1 MNNISLE
8 NFRINLHPLLIL
20 FKLSYRELKGSV
32 KEFKIIIISIFL
44 GVFIICAVGS
54 VSENLK
60 YEINNKSNILL
71 GGDFELSSTYQPFPV
86 KIKNWLDNNGKTTH
100 IIELRTMLSSKIL
113 EEKKQRLVELKAVD
127 NYWPLMGSLSAIPK
141 IPINKSMKKVD
152 NIHGVLIDESLKKQ
166 LKINVGDILNLG
178 KTKIQIRGIILK
190 EPDRLFSFATF
201 GSRLLV
207 TKEALKDSEIIVP
220 GSLVKYKVKFI
231 PTNKNLKLTSLKNL
245 VQYTNISIKTVQ
257 NSTNNFNKFIEKTS
271 LFISF
276 VGLISL
282 LISGVGISN
291 GVNGYLIKKIKNI
304 AIFKTLGAK
313 SSTIFQIYFLQIIF
327 VFIISSIPAV
337 LLGITIPFLL
347 SSLIS
352 QNLITSFQPAVFIN
366 PIIMSLLFGMIVC
379 LLFTIIPISRTY
391 QIKPI
396 QLIRMSSHHSLNNF
410 SKKIKVLILV
420 LILSLCLLVLK
431 LTGDLKISFYI
442 FLVISFSFIIL
453 ISSTNL
459 LFILLKKINFKVGSI
474 IELSRKSLIR
484 PGSFSKSIVMSF
496 SIGLSLLITLNIIEE
511 SLNYKITN
519 TINQQAPNYFLI
531 DIQPNQIDKVKKITS
546 DIIDLKSLN
555 SQPMLRGR
563 IIEIKGIK
571 VDKLIVNK
579 EVQWVLKSDRAF
591 SWSNQIPPNVN
602 LISGKWWPQDYD
614 GPILISIG
622 DKIANGLNLK
632 IGDVI
637 KFNVLG
643 KNFEAKIFN
652 TREIL
657 WQNMG
662 INFVFILSK
671 NNIERAPHTWIATLT
686 NKNKKGINTILEKIV
701 ENFAN
706 ISYISVN
713 ESFQAIKSLLNLLIV
728 IINSIA
734 FLTLF
739 SGIIVL
745 LGILNVSKKDKLFEV
760 AIFKIL
766 GASPKK
772 IIFLW
777 LQEYFIIGIMTSLIS
792 FVIGTS
798 VSYLLLKYVFQ
809 IEFYFNFLTISLLSL
824 FVPAII
830 IIISF
835 LKMFTIMYLKPLKII
850 RINNH

>member
-1 MNNISLE
+1 MENKLLE
-8 NFRINLHPLLIL
+8 NLKINLHQLLIL
-20 FKLSYRELKGSV
+20 FKLSYRELRGSV

-71 GGDFELSSTYQPFPV
+71 GGDFELSATYQPFPV
-86 KIKNWLDNNGKTTH
+86 QIKNWLDNNGKTTH

-113 EEKKQRLVELKAVD
+113 KEQKQRLVELKAVD
-127 NYWPLMGSLSAIPK
+127 SYWPLIGSLSVIPK
-141 IPINKSMKKVD
+141 IPINKSMKKYD
-152 NIHGVLIDESLKKQ
+152 NIHGAFIDETLKKQ

-178 KTKIQIRGIILK
+178 QTKIQIRGIIIK

-207 TKEALKDSEIIVP
+207 TKEALKDSEIVVP

-231 PTNKNLKLTSLKNL
+231 PTNKNLKLTFLKSL
-245 VQYTNISIKTVQ
+245 VQETNISIKTIK

-271 LFISF
+271 MFISF

-313 SSTIFQIYFLQIIF
+313 SSTVFQIYFLQIIF

-352 QNLITSFQPAVFIN
+352 QNLITSFQPTVFIN

-410 SKKIKVLILV
+410 SKKIKLLILV
-420 LILSLCLLVLK
+420 LILSLCLLILK
-431 LTGDLKISFYI
+431 LTGDLKTSFYI
-442 FLVISFSFIIL
+442 FVVIAFSFIIL

-459 LFILLKKINFKVGSI
+459 LFILLKKINFKVGST

-511 SLNYKITN
+511 SLDYKITK
-519 TINQQAPNYFLI
+519 TINQEAPNYFLI

-563 IIEIKGIK
+563 ITEIKGIK
-571 VDKLIVNK
+571 VDNLIVK
-579 EVQWVLKSDRAF
+579 KDVQWVLKSDRAF

-614 GPILISIG
+614 GPILISVG
-622 DKIANGLNLK
+622 NKIAKGLNLK

-643 KNFEAKIFN
+643 RNFEAKIFN

-662 INFVFILSK
+662 VNFVFILSK

-701 ENFAN
+701 KDFAN

-792 FVIGTS
+792 SVIGIS
-798 VSYLLLKYVFQ
+798 VSYLLLKYVFE

-824 FVPAII
+824 FVPVII

-835 LKMFTIMYLKPLKII
+835 LKMFAIIYLKPLKII

>member
-1 MNNISLE
+1 MNNKFLE
-8 NFRINLHPLLIL
+8 NLKINLYQLLIL
-20 FKLSYRELKGSV
+20 FKLSYRELRGSI

-71 GGDFELSSTYQPFPV
+71 GGDFELSATYQPFPV
-86 KIKNWLDNNGKTTH
+86 QIKNWLDNNGKTTH
-100 IIELRTMLSSKIL
+100 IIELRTMLLSKIL
-113 EEKKQRLVELKAVD
+113 NEQKQRLVELKAVD
-127 NYWPLMGSLSAIPK
+127 NYWPLIGSLSVIPK
-141 IPINKSMKKVD
+141 IPINKSMKKID
-152 NIHGVLIDESLKKQ
+152 NIHGVLIDESLKMQ

-178 KTKIQIRGIILK
+178 QTKIQIRGIIIK

-207 TKEALKDSEIIVP
+207 TKEALKDSKIVVP

-231 PTNKNLKLTSLKNL
+231 PTNKNLKLTFLKNL
-245 VQYTNISIKTVQ
+245 IQDTNISIKTIK

-337 LLGITIPFLL
+337 FLGVTIPFLL
-347 SSLIS
+347 STLIS
-352 QNLITSFQPAVFIN
+352 ENLLTSFQPAIFIN

-396 QLIRMSSHHSLNNF
+396 QLIRMSSNHSLNNF
-410 SKKIKVLILV
+410 SKKIKVLILI
-420 LILSLCLLVLK
+420 LILSLCLLILK
-431 LTGDLKISFYI
+431 LTGDLKTSFYMFTVI
-442 FLVISFSFIIL
+442 FFSFIIL
-453 ISSTNL
+453 ISSTHL

-474 IELSRKSLIR
+474 SELSRKSLIR
-484 PGSFSKSIVMSF
+484 PGSFSKPIVMSF
-496 SIGLSLLITLNIIEE
+496 SIGLSLLITLNIIEG
-511 SLNYKITN
+511 SLDYKITN
-519 TINQQAPNYFLI
+519 TINQEAPNYFLI

-563 IIEIKGIK
+563 ITEIKGIK
-571 VDKLIVNK
+571 VDKLTVNK
-579 EVQWVLKSDRAF
+579 DVQWVLKSDRAF
-591 SWSNQIPPNVN
+591 SWSNKIPSNVN

-622 DKIANGLNLK
+622 EKIAKGLNLK
-632 IGDVI
+632 IGDNI

-643 KNFEAKIFN
+643 RSFKAKIFN

-671 NNIERAPHTWIATLT
+671 NDIERAPHTWIATLT
-686 NKNKKGINTILEKIV
+686 NKNEKSINDIV
-701 ENFAN
+701 ERIVNNFAN

-713 ESFQAIKSLLNLLIV
+713 ESFKAIKSVLNLLIT

-739 SGIIVL
+739 SGVIVL
-745 LGILNVSKKDKLFEV
+745 SGILSVSKKDKLYEV
-760 AIFKIL
+760 AIFKVL

-772 IIFLW
+772 IIILW
-777 LQEYFIIGIMTSLIS
+777 FQEYLIIGFMTSLIS
-792 FVIGTS
+792 SIIGLS
-798 VSYLLLKYVFQ
+798 ISYFLLRYVFD
-809 IEFYFNFLTISLLSL
+809 IDYHVNFLNLSLLSL
-824 FVPAII
+824 IVPII
-830 IIISF
+830 IIIITF
-835 LKMFTIMYLKPLKII
+835 IQMFKLIFLKPLEII
-850 RINNH
+850 RFNK

>member
-1 MNNISLE
+1 MNNKLLE
-8 NFRINLHPLLIL
+8 NLKINLHQLLII
-20 FKLSYRELKGSV
+20 FKLSYRELKGSI

-44 GVFIICAVGS
+44 GVFIISGVGS

-71 GGDFELSSTYQPFPV
+71 GGDFELSATYQPFPV
-86 KIKNWLDNNGKTTH
+86 QIKNWLDNNGKTTH

-113 EEKKQRLVELKAVD
+113 KEQKQRLVELKAVD
-127 NYWPLMGSLSAIPK
+127 NYWPLIGSLSVIPK
-141 IPINKSMKKVD
+141 IPINKSMKKID
-152 NIHGVLIDESLKKQ
+152 NIHGALIDESLKKQ

-178 KTKIQIRGIILK
+178 QTKIKIRGIIIK

-207 TKEALKDSEIIVP
+207 TKEALKDSEIVVP
-220 GSLVKYKVKFI
+220 GSLVKYKVKFM
-231 PTNKNLKLTSLKNL
+231 PTNKNLKLTFLKNL
-245 VQYTNISIKTVQ
+245 VQDTNISIKTIK

-313 SSTIFQIYFLQIIF
+313 SSTVFQIYFLQIIF

-337 LLGITIPFLL
+337 LLGIIIPFLL

-352 QNLITSFQPAVFIN
+352 ENLLTSFQPAIFIN

-391 QIKPI
+391 KIKPI
-396 QLIRMSSHHSLNNF
+396 QLIRMSSNHSLNNF
-410 SKKIKVLILV
+410 SKKIKVLILI
-420 LILSLCLLVLK
+420 LILSLCLLTLK
-431 LTGDLKISFYI
+431 LTGDLKTSFYI
-442 FLVISFSFIIL
+442 FTVIFFSFIIL

-474 IELSRKSLIR
+474 SELSRKSLIR

-496 SIGLSLLITLNIIEE
+496 SIGLSLLITLNIIEG
-511 SLNYKITN
+511 SLDYKITN
-519 TINQQAPNYFLI
+519 TINQEAPNYFLI

-563 IIEIKGIK
+563 ITEIKGIK
-571 VDKLIVNK
+571 VDKLTVNK
-579 EVQWVLKSDRAF
+579 DVQWVLKSDRAF
-591 SWSNQIPPNVN
+591 SWSNKIPPNVN
-602 LISGKWWPQDYD
+602 LISGKWWAQDYD

-622 DKIANGLNLK
+622 EKIAKGLNLK
-632 IGDVI
+632 IGDNI

-643 KNFEAKIFN
+643 RSFEAKIFN

-671 NNIERAPHTWIATLT
+671 NDIERAPHTWIATLT
-686 NKNKKGINTILEKIV
+686 NKNEKSINTIVERIV
-701 ENFAN
+701 NDFAN

-713 ESFQAIKSLLNLLIV
+713 ESFKAIKSLLNLLIT

-739 SGIIVL
+739 SGVIVL
-745 LGILNVSKKDKLFEV
+745 SGILSVSKKDKLYEV

-772 IIFLW
+772 IIILW
-777 LQEYFIIGIMTSLIS
+777 FQEYLIIGFMTSLIS
-792 FVIGTS
+792 SIIGLS
-798 VSYLLLKYVFQ
+798 ISYFLLRYIFDIDYHV
-809 IEFYFNFLTISLLSL
+809 NFLTLSLLSL
-824 FVPAII
+824 IVPII
-830 IIISF
+830 IITITF
-835 LKMFTIMYLKPLKII
+835 IQMFKLIYLKPLEII
-850 RINNH
+850 RFNK

>member
-1 MNNISLE
+1 MNNKLLE
-8 NFRINLHPLLIL
+8 NLKINLYQLLIL
-20 FKLSYRELKGSV
+20 FKLSYRELRGSI

-71 GGDFELSSTYQPFPV
+71 GGDFELSATYQPFPV
-86 KIKNWLDNNGKTTH
+86 QIKNWLDNNGKTTH
-100 IIELRTMLSSKIL
+100 IIELRTMLSSEIL
-113 EEKKQRLVELKAVD
+113 EENKQRLVELKAVD

-313 SSTIFQIYFLQIIF
+313 SSTVFQIYFLQIIF

-337 LLGITIPFLL
+337 FLGVTIPFLL
-347 SSLIS
+347 STLIS
-352 QNLITSFQPAVFIN
+352 ENLLTSFQPAIFIN

-391 QIKPI
+391 KIKPI
-396 QLIRMSSHHSLNNF
+396 QLIRMSSNHSLNNF
-410 SKKIKVLILV
+410 SKKIKVLILI
-420 LILSLCLLVLK
+420 LILSLCLLILK
-431 LTGDLKISFYI
+431 LTGDLKTSFYMFTVI
-442 FLVISFSFIIL
+442 FFSFIIL
-453 ISSTNL
+453 ISSTHL

-474 IELSRKSLIR
+474 SELSRKSLIR
-484 PGSFSKSIVMSF
+484 PGSFSKPIVMSF
-496 SIGLSLLITLNIIEE
+496 SIGLSLLITLNIIEG
-511 SLNYKITN
+511 SLDYKITN
-519 TINQQAPNYFLI
+519 TINQEAPNYFLI

-563 IIEIKGIK
+563 ITEIKGIK
-571 VDKLIVNK
+571 VDKLTVNK
-579 EVQWVLKSDRAF
+579 DVQWVLKSDRAF
-591 SWSNQIPPNVN
+591 SWSNKIPSNVN

-622 DKIANGLNLK
+622 EKIAKGLNLK
-632 IGDVI
+632 IGDNI

-643 KNFEAKIFN
+643 RSFKAKIFN

-671 NNIERAPHTWIATLT
+671 NDIERAPHTWIATLT
-686 NKNKKGINTILEKIV
+686 NKNEKSINDIV
-701 ENFAN
+701 ERIVNNFAN

-713 ESFQAIKSLLNLLIV
+713 ESFKAIKSLLNLLIK

-739 SGIIVL
+739 SGVIVL
-745 LGILNVSKKDKLFEV
+745 SGILSVSKKDKLYEV
-760 AIFKIL
+760 AIFKVL

-772 IIFLW
+772 IIILW
-777 LQEYFIIGIMTSLIS
+777 FQEYLIIGFMTSLIS
-792 FVIGTS
+792 SIIGLS
-798 VSYLLLKYVFQ
+798 ISYFLLRYVFD
-809 IEFYFNFLTISLLSL
+809 IDYHVNFLNLSLLSL
-824 FVPAII
+824 IVPII
-830 IIISF
+830 IIIITF
-835 LKMFTIMYLKPLKII
+835 IQMFKLIFLKPLEII
-850 RINNH
+850 RFNK

>member
-1 MNNISLE
+1 MNNKLLE
-8 NFRINLHPLLIL
+8 NLKINLYQLLIL
-20 FKLSYRELKGSV
+20 FKLSYRELRGSI

-71 GGDFELSSTYQPFPV
+71 GGDFELSATYQPFPV
-86 KIKNWLDNNGKTTH
+86 QIKNWLDNNGKTTH
-100 IIELRTMLSSKIL
+100 IIELRTMLSSEIL
-113 EEKKQRLVELKAVD
+113 EENKQRLVELKAVD

-313 SSTIFQIYFLQIIF
+313 SSTVFQIYFLQIIF

-337 LLGITIPFLL
+337 FLGVTIPFLL
-347 SSLIS
+347 STLIS
-352 QNLITSFQPAVFIN
+352 ENLLTSFQPAIFIN

-391 QIKPI
+391 KIKPI
-396 QLIRMSSHHSLNNF
+396 QLIRMSSNHSLNNF
-410 SKKIKVLILV
+410 SKKIKVLILI
-420 LILSLCLLVLK
+420 LILSLCLLILK
-431 LTGDLKISFYI
+431 LTGDLKTSFYMFTVI
-442 FLVISFSFIIL
+442 FFSFIIL
-453 ISSTNL
+453 ISSTHL

-474 IELSRKSLIR
+474 SELSRKSLIR
-484 PGSFSKSIVMSF
+484 PGSFSKPIVMSF
-496 SIGLSLLITLNIIEE
+496 SIGLSLLITLNIIEG
-511 SLNYKITN
+511 SLDYKITN
-519 TINQQAPNYFLI
+519 TINQEAPNYFLI

-563 IIEIKGIK
+563 ITEIKGIK
-571 VDKLIVNK
+571 VDKLTVNK
-579 EVQWVLKSDRAF
+579 DVQWVLKSDRAF
-591 SWSNQIPPNVN
+591 SWSNKIPSNVN

-622 DKIANGLNLK
+622 EKIAKGLNLK
-632 IGDVI
+632 IGDNI

-643 KNFEAKIFN
+643 RSFKAKIFN

-671 NNIERAPHTWIATLT
+671 NDIERAPHTWISTLT
-686 NKNKKGINTILEKIV
+686 NKNEKSINNIV
-701 ENFAN
+701 ERIVNNFAN

-713 ESFQAIKSLLNLLIV
+713 ESFKAIKSLLNLLIK

-739 SGIIVL
+739 SGVIVL
-745 LGILNVSKKDKLFEV
+745 SGILSVSKKDKLYEV
-760 AIFKIL
+760 AIFKVL

-772 IIFLW
+772 IIILW
-777 LQEYFIIGIMTSLIS
+777 FQEYLIIGFMTSLIS
-792 FVIGTS
+792 SIIGLS
-798 VSYLLLKYVFQ
+798 ISYFLLRYVFD
-809 IEFYFNFLTISLLSL
+809 IDYHVNFLNLSLLSL
-824 FVPAII
+824 IVPII
-830 IIISF
+830 IIIITF
-835 LKMFTIMYLKPLKII
+835 IQMFKLIFLKPLEII
-850 RINNH
+850 RFNK

>member
-1 MNNISLE
+1 MNNKLLE
-8 NFRINLHPLLIL
+8 NLKINLHQLLII
-20 FKLSYRELKGSV
+20 FKLSYRELKGSI

-44 GVFIICAVGS
+44 GVFIISGVGS

-71 GGDFELSSTYQPFPV
+71 GGDFELSATYQPFPV
-86 KIKNWLDNNGKTTH
+86 QIKNWLDNNGKTTH

-113 EEKKQRLVELKAVD
+113 KEQKQRLVELKAVD
-127 NYWPLMGSLSAIPK
+127 NYWPLIGSLSVIPK
-141 IPINKSMKKVD
+141 IPINKSMKKID
-152 NIHGVLIDESLKKQ
+152 NIHGALIDESLKKQ

-178 KTKIQIRGIILK
+178 QTKIKIRGIIIK

-207 TKEALKDSEIIVP
+207 TTEALKDSEIVVP

-231 PTNKNLKLTSLKNL
+231 PTNKNLKLTFLKNL
-245 VQYTNISIKTVQ
+245 VQDTNISIKTIK

-313 SSTIFQIYFLQIIF
+313 SSTVFQIYFLQIIF

-352 QNLITSFQPAVFIN
+352 ENLLTSFQPAIFIN

-391 QIKPI
+391 KIKPI
-396 QLIRMSSHHSLNNF
+396 QLIRMSSNHSLNNF
-410 SKKIKVLILV
+410 SKKIKVLILI
-420 LILSLCLLVLK
+420 LILSLCLLILK
-431 LTGDLKISFYI
+431 LTGDLKTFFYI
-442 FLVISFSFIIL
+442 FTVIFFSFIIL

-474 IELSRKSLIR
+474 SELSRKSLIR

-496 SIGLSLLITLNIIEE
+496 SIGLSLLITLNIIEG
-511 SLNYKITN
+511 SLDYKITN
-519 TINQQAPNYFLI
+519 TINQEAPNYFLI

-563 IIEIKGIK
+563 ITEIKGIK
-571 VDKLIVNK
+571 VDKLTVNK
-579 EVQWVLKSDRAF
+579 DVQWVLKSDRAF
-591 SWSNQIPPNVN
+591 SWSNKIPPNVN
-602 LISGKWWPQDYD
+602 LISGKWWAQDYD

-622 DKIANGLNLK
+622 EKIAKGLNLK
-632 IGDVI
+632 IGDNI

-643 KNFEAKIFN
+643 RSFEAKIFN

-671 NNIERAPHTWIATLT
+671 NDIERAPHTWIATLT
-686 NKNKKGINTILEKIV
+686 NKNEKSINTIVERIV
-701 ENFAN
+701 NNFAN

-713 ESFQAIKSLLNLLIV
+713 ESFKAIKSLLNLLIT

-739 SGIIVL
+739 SGVIVL
-745 LGILNVSKKDKLFEV
+745 SGILSVSKKDKLYEV

-772 IIFLW
+772 IIILW
-777 LQEYFIIGIMTSLIS
+777 FQEYLIIGFMTSLIS
-792 FVIGTS
+792 FIIGLS
-798 VSYLLLKYVFQ
+798 ISYFLLRYIFDIDYHV
-809 IEFYFNFLTISLLSL
+809 NFLTLSLLSL
-824 FVPAII
+824 IVPII
-830 IIISF
+830 IITITF
-835 LKMFTIMYLKPLKII
+835 IQMFKLIYLKPLEII
-850 RINNH
+850 RFNK